1 MLRVLPVRTMVRH
14 RFPLPACVPLG
25 IDLKSGLRGMTMP
38 EKQLELEQEITRA
51 FIRFE
56 KEYMGR
62 GPVETKT
69 YFLDDM
75 IVVRLRDVLTA
86 SEKKLSQSGT
96 DRSRYLLKQVR
107 NELLSAGRPLLEAL
121 VQDILGVRVQS
132 VHTDISTKTGE
143 RIIVFTLCD
152 SPEGNGRLEGST
164 LANLSACGQQT

>member
-1 MLRVLPVRTMVRH
+1 
-14 RFPLPACVPLG
+14 VPLQVWVELRLRSTGLSSLCIDFVLEPRAYG
-25 IDLKSGLRGMTMP
+25 ITVTN
-38 EKQLELEQEITRA
+38 KQLELEQEISRA
-51 FIRFE
+51 FVRFE

-75 IVVRLRDVLTA
+75 ILVRLRDVMTA

-121 VQDILGVRVQS
+121 VQDIVGVSVQS

-143 RIIVFTLCD
+143 RIIVFTLC
-152 SPEGNGRLEGST
+152 SPPDCDLGLEDASWSRLSP
-164 LANLSACGQQT
+164 CGQQA